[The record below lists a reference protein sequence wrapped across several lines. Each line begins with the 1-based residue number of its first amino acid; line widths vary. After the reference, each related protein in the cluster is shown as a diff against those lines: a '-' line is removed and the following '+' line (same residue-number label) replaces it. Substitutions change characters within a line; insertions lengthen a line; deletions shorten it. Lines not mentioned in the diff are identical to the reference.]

1 MDYSKNNHQNNH
13 RNKRKKR
20 FQPSNRYFT
29 VCVYTIIT
37 FVICLAIFKFTNNW
51 AHTKALIGELVS
63 VFSQWQHETINANQE
78 KKHYIGKYKQPFT
91 PSFLQVSSWH
101 R

>member
-1 MDYSKNNHQNNH
+1 MDYSKNNYSNDH

-29 VCVYTIIT
+29 VCVYTIVT

-51 AHTKALIGELVS
+51 ANTKALIGDIVSNLVCIYLDYDYEDMPMGGWDENPFD
-63 VFSQWQHETINANQE
+63 VFFSIVLFVF
-78 KKHYIGKYKQPFT
+78 K
-91 PSFLQVSSWH
+91 
-101 R
+101 